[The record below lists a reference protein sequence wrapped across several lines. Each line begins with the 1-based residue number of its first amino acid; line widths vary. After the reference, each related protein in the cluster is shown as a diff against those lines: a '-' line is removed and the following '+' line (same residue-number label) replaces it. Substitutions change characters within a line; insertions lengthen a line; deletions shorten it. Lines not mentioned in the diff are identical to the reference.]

1 MRTHVFS
8 TVKNTTLLILKPK
21 SIHYKP
27 KGEFKPHREPQNQT
41 TKQHAD
47 RERDNKC
54 ELVWQGLPCIS
65 LIVKPT
71 IELEPHC
78 SSPYLDSYKHRVKS

>member
-1 MRTHVFS
+1 MRTHVCS

-41 TKQHAD
+41 MKQHAN
-47 RERDNKC
+47 R
-54 ELVWQGLPCIS
+54 
-65 LIVKPT
+65 
-71 IELEPHC
+71 
-78 SSPYLDSYKHRVKS
+78 